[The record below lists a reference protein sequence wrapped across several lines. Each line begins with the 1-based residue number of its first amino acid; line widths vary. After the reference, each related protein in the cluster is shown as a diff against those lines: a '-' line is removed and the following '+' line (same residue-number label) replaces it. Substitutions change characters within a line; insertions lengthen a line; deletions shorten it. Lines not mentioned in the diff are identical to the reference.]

1 MNYTERGGG
10 RGAGTGEGSR
20 NGEAKPSLLVPP
32 LVPPRFACTPSSFR
46 PLVLRAFFPLLVA
59 CQPAVAQDAVSTL
72 LPRPTHVAVDPA
84 GAPFVLRA
92 PVTIVVPAGARRLG
106 EIAGFL
112 ASELRARTGL
122 DARIVRGPHE
132 GRGSIRIDTSYQGA
146 NDESYALTVRAEGAA
161 IHAASGRGA
170 LWGAQTLLQLLE
182 PREAAPPASPARRA
196 WQIAAVRVDDAPRF
210 PWRGS
215 LVDVGRHWFPVRDLE
230 RQIDLLSRFK
240 LNVLHWHLTEDQGW
254 RIEIRRYPRLT
265 SVGAWRTERDGARYG
280 GFYTQRDVRHIVEYA
295 RRRGVQVVP
304 EIEMPGHS
312 SAALAAYP
320 HLGCTSDTIAV
331 PTSWGVFADIYCAG
345 KESTFDFLFG
355 LLDEVMDLFPSPV
368 IHIGGDEV
376 PKDRWKS
383 CEACQAV
390 MRREGLA
397 DEEALQ
403 SWFIGRVAAHVAKR
417 GRRVIGWD
425 EVLDGPYIA
434 GGLVQSWRDSSFT
447 RKAVERGHE
456 VVASPN
462 AFTYINQPAN
472 QVSLADVY
480 RFEPVPPGMDAAS
493 ARRVLGGEVTLW
505 SEHITSGA
513 NLELMVLPRLL
524 AFADVMWSAAPRDL
538 RGLGQRLSTRHLP
551 LLRDAGF
558 AVGPADAPLAPF
570 AVRIDSTS
578 RRPVLR
584 ASGLA
589 RGVVL
594 RGTRDGRAPNA
605 ASPELRDGETLDAPQ
620 VLRLQPFWGRS
631 PILEERRVSFAR
643 HQAVG
648 ARVVASPSPDA
659 RYPGTG
665 SSSLVDGLLGGA
677 EHGDGLWQGWWGPDV
692 EVTIDLGAARR
703 ADSVSVRFLQNVRSW
718 IVLPAR
724 VEFAWSADERSW
736 HALGAATHAVPVSRE
751 GVVIQPFG
759 TALPRDASARYLRVR
774 ARSAGPLPAG
784 HPGAGRPSWLFA
796 DEVVVR

>member
-1 MNYTERGGG
+1 M
-10 RGAGTGEGSR
+10 
-20 NGEAKPSLLVPP
+20 LL
-32 LVPPRFACTPSSFR
+32 A
-46 PLVLRAFFPLLVA
+46 LLLA
-59 CQPAVAQDAVSTL
+59 SQLAAAQDAASAL
-72 LPRPTHVAVDPA
+72 LPRPTRVAADPSA
-84 GAPFVLRA
+84 APFVPRA
-92 PVTIVVPAGARRLG
+92 PVMIVVPASAPRLA
-106 EIAGFL
+106 EVAELL
-112 ASELRARTGL
+112 AAELRARAGL
-122 DARIVRGPHE
+122 RARIVRGSYE
-132 GRGSIRIDTSYQGA
+132 GPGAVRIDTTYQSGI
-146 NDESYALTVRAEGAA
+146 DESYALTVRPEGAA
-161 IHAASGRGA
+161 IHAASVRGA
-170 LWGAQTLLQLLE
+170 VWGVQTLLQLLS
-182 PREAAPPASPARRA
+182 PGAANR
-196 WQIAAVRVDDAPRF
+196 WQIAAVRIDDAPRF
-210 PWRGS
+210 TWRGS
-215 LVDVGRHWFPVRDLE
+215 LVDVGRHWLPVRDLE
-230 RQIDLLSRFK
+230 RHIDLLSRFK

-254 RIEIRRYPRLT
+254 RIEIRRFPRLT
-265 SVGAWRTERDGARYG
+265 SVGAWRTERDGSRYG
-280 GFYTQRDVRHIVEYA
+280 GFYSQRDVRHIVEYA

-312 SAALAAYP
+312 SAAIAAYP
-320 HLGCTSDTIAV
+320 HLGCTTDTIAV

-345 KESTFDFLFG
+345 KESTFTFLFG
-355 LLDEVMDLFPSPV
+355 VLDEVMDLFPSPV

-376 PKDRWKS
+376 PKDRWKA
-383 CEACQAV
+383 CAPCQAV
-390 MRREGLA
+390 KRREGLA

-403 SWFIGRVAAHVAKR
+403 SWFIGRVAAHVARR

-447 RKAVERGHE
+447 RKAVTRGHD

-480 RFEPVPPGMDAAS
+480 RFDPVPPGFDAAS
-493 ARRVLGGEVTLW
+493 TRRVLGGEVTLW

-513 NLELMVLPRLL
+513 NLELMALPRML

-538 RGLGQRLSTRHLP
+538 HALERRLSTRQLP

-558 AVGPADAPLAPF
+558 AVGPADAALAPF
-570 AVRIDSTS
+570 AVRIDTAT

-594 RGTRDGRAPNA
+594 RGTRDGSVPNA

-620 VLRLQPFWGRS
+620 VMRLQPFSGRS

-643 HQAVG
+643 HLAVG
-648 ARVVASPSPDA
+648 AAFATTPSPDP

-665 SSSLVDGLLGGA
+665 RFSLVDGLLGGA
-677 EHGDGLWQGWWGPDV
+677 SHGDGLWQGWLEPTV
-692 EVTIDLGAARR
+692 EVVLDLGAARR

-724 VEFAWSADERSW
+724 VEFAWSADERTW
-736 HALGAATHAVPVSRE
+736 HALDAATHAVPVSRE
-751 GVVIQPFG
+751 GVVIHQFNA
-759 TALPRDASARYLRVR
+759 ALPRDASPRYLRVR

-796 DEVVVR
+796 DEIVVR

>member
-1 MNYTERGGG
+1 M
-10 RGAGTGEGSR
+10 
-20 NGEAKPSLLVPP
+20 L
-32 LVPPRFACTPSSFR
+32 R
-46 PLVLRAFFPLLVA
+46 PLLALLLA
-59 CQPAVAQDAVSTL
+59 SQLAVAQDAASTL
-72 LPRPTHVAVDPA
+72 LPRPTRVAADPA
-84 GAPFVLRA
+84 AAPFVLRA
-92 PVTIVVPAGARRLG
+92 PVVIVVPAGAPRLA
-106 EIAGFL
+106 EVAEFVAEELQARAGL
-112 ASELRARTGL
+112 S
-122 DARIVRGPHE
+122 ARIVRGSYE
-132 GRGSIRIDTSYQGA
+132 GQGAIRIDTAYHSG
-146 NDESYALTVRAEGAA
+146 NVESYALTVRAEGAV
-161 IHAASGRGA
+161 IHAASARGA
-170 LWGAQTLLQLLE
+170 IWGVQTLLQLIERREGAPSAAVPALGPL
-182 PREAAPPASPARRA
+182 PRSAPA
-196 WQIAAVRVDDAPRF
+196 WQVAAVRIDDAPRF
-210 PWRGS
+210 AWRGS
-215 LVDVGRHWFPVRDLE
+215 LVDVGRHWFPVRDIE
-230 RQIDLLSRFK
+230 RHIDLLSRFK

-254 RIEIRRYPRLT
+254 RIEIKRYPRLT
-265 SVGAWRTERDGARYG
+265 SVGAWRTERDGSRYG
-280 GFYTQRDVRHIVEYA
+280 GSYTQRDVRHIVEYA

-312 SAALAAYP
+312 SAAIAAYP

-345 KESTFDFLFG
+345 KATTFTFLFG
-355 LLDEVMDLFPSPV
+355 VLDEVMDLFPSSV

-376 PKDRWKS
+376 PKDQWKA
-383 CEACQAV
+383 CEPCQAV

-434 GGLVQSWRDSSFT
+434 GGLVQSWRDSSYT
-447 RKAVERGHE
+447 RKAVTRGHD

-480 RFEPVPPGMDAAS
+480 RFEPVPPGFDDAA

-513 NLELMVLPRLL
+513 NLELMALPRLL

-538 RGLGQRLSTRHLP
+538 RGLEQRLSSRQLP

-570 AVRIDSTS
+570 TVRIDATS

-584 ASGLA
+584 LRGVAA
-589 RGVVL
+589 GVVL
-594 RGTRDGRAPNA
+594 RGTRDGSAPNA
-605 ASPELRDGETLDAPQ
+605 SSPELRDGEALDAPQ
-620 VLRLQPFWGRS
+620 VMRLQPFWGRS

-643 HQAVG
+643 HLGVG
-648 ARVVASPSPDA
+648 AGVVTTPSPDA

-665 SSSLVDGLLGGA
+665 SSSLADGLLGGA
-677 EHGDGLWQGWWGPDV
+677 EHGDGLWQGWLAPTV
-692 EVTIDLGAARR
+692 EVVLDLGAARR
-703 ADSVSVRFLQNVRSW
+703 ADGVSVRFLQNVRSW
-718 IVLPAR
+718 IVLPSR
-724 VEFAWSADERSW
+724 IEIDWSADGQAW
-736 HALGAATHAVPVSRE
+736 HSIEVAAHHVPVARE
-751 GVVIQPFG
+751 GVVIHSFAG
-759 TALPRDASARYLRVR
+759 ALPAAASPRFVRVR
-774 ARSAGPLPAG
+774 AHSAGPLPAG
-784 HPGAGRPSWLFA
+784 HPGAGQPSWLFA